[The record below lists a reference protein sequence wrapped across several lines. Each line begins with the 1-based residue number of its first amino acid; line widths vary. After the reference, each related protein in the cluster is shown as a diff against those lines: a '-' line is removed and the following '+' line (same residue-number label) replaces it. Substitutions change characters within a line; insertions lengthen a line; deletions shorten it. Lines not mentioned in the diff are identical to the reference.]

1 MRVQLLQLILGSVLN
16 MNLSEN
22 ITLFG
27 SNFKQF
33 KKNSFQVIAV
43 MTHEA
48 LCRVKSIAATK

>member
-1 MRVQLLQLILGSVLN
+1 MKVQLLQQILGSVSY

-22 ITLFG
+22 ITLLG

-48 LCRVKSIAATK
+48 LCRVKSIAAKK